1 MRLLPSY
8 ALLLMLVACQPS
20 PITPP
25 TPLAPP
31 PPSTPTPT
39 PSPAPDRQPEPPLSP
54 RTRTTALPDQ
64 LTQVRALDRGPFNP
78 VTTAL

>member
-1 MRLLPSY
+1 MRLLPSC

-20 PITPP
+20 PTTPP

-31 PPSTPTPT
+31 PPNTPT